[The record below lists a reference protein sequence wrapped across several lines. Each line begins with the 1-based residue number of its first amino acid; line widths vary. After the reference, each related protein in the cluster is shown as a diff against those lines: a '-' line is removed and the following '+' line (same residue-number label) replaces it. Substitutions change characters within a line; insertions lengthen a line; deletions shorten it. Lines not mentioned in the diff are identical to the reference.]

1 MRSGHGGM
9 STIAPAGPPR
19 ARNRRDGLMS
29 SSVPDHERRKV
40 SAVSLKESLGSC
52 SAEDPQFP
60 AHASPDSPE
69 SNPASRGS
77 WKEAAMLLASAA
89 RLLAPEAARQE
100 SNRSLRADLLSK
112 LEELELRLR
121 IKKNN
126 GPEALNP
133 ASPTPEEPL
142 SAATPLAT
150 SVNGREPGLRTP
162 TGRGVDISA
171 ARHHGIAV
179 PANTASCPQAETAE
193 RFARMPAGSPPVF
206 AADTDSTMFAGAAAG
221 NGCEDEVLKKLDAMH
236 RHLVELI
243 DAGLNSATA
252 EIRAVRTAAL
262 SVGSEFNRG
271 LHPDQ
276 HGAGELSDA
285 TAEFARRLDLAA
297 SGFAAL
303 TAIQNSIGELSAQL
317 QETRRTVAAIFGPNE
332 QVLRTILSSGETDA
346 AVLDAIASLRA
357 LHEETA
363 SRASVAWTSIQSSLE
378 HVASVCARLQAGVT
392 DKGAVPQSPG
402 ATSGDSFAPLLTRL
416 AQQGGGG
423 ESAFQLSAEA
433 GAAPGNRQPT
443 HGVSS
448 EKWESLGDADMA
460 GFLLDPGYNHPGFKD
475 SREPVKE
482 WPPQPV
488 PLEEKGG
495 SASRAD
501 FIAAA
506 RRAARTAQLE
516 VQGTRGTAAD
526 GLARETSEQQTI
538 ASLFRHGRGLRAWCR
553 PAVLGSLIAAAL
565 VLVFTM
571 ALGTP
576 FIVSRLNS
584 LLPEFVRQFYGA
596 AEIKS
601 PDAAQKM
608 EPAPKSVNKT
618 AAAMPSPGTAHA
630 VVPSGDESIMP
641 ELPQQG
647 ARGGSALLSAT
658 LSAPL
663 APPDGLKGKDGT
675 SGKAPLAEPVIVGSE
690 AIVAS
695 AMLPG
700 SQILAP
706 TMQSP
711 SAAVGMPIVSAPAV
725 MPSDGPAMDL
735 LARAETGDPAAQFE
749 LAAHYAEDP
758 SAPGKLALAVQ
769 WYEKAAKQG
778 HAVAQYR
785 LASLYEKGHGV
796 PKDLAR
802 AKELYQRAAEKGNI
816 RAMHNLGVLAAEGSD
831 GKPNYT
837 SAVLWFSK
845 AAEYGIKDS
854 QYNFAVLLARGL
866 GVTKNLVRSYTWF
879 AIVAASGDEEA
890 ARKRDDV
897 ATKLTS
903 TELSAANAAAAA
915 FVPGTPDRA
924 ANEPGPASAPSD
936 SAKGGRPSATA
947 KFSGL

>member
-1 MRSGHGGM
+1 
-9 STIAPAGPPR
+9 
-19 ARNRRDGLMS
+19 
-29 SSVPDHERRKV
+29 
-40 SAVSLKESLGSC
+40 
-52 SAEDPQFP
+52 
-60 AHASPDSPE
+60 
-69 SNPASRGS
+69 
-77 WKEAAMLLASAA
+77 MLLASAA

-100 SNRSLRADLLSK
+100 SNRSLRANLLSK

-121 IKKNN
+121 IKENT
-126 GPEALNP
+126 GSEALNP
-133 ASPTPEEPL
+133 ASPPPEEPL
-142 SAATPLAT
+142 SAAMPLAT
-150 SVNGREPGLRTP
+150 SVNGREPRLGAP
-162 TGRGVDISA
+162 AGRDVDIST
-171 ARHHGIAV
+171 ARHRGIAV
-179 PANTASCPQAETAE
+179 SATTASCPQVETAE

-206 AADTDSTMFAGAAAG
+206 AADTDSATFTRATAG
-221 NGCEDEVLKKLDAMH
+221 NGCEDEVLKKLDGMH

-243 DAGLNSATA
+243 DAGLSSATA

-262 SVGSEFNRG
+262 SIGSEFNRG

-276 HGAGELSDA
+276 HGSGELSDA
-285 TAEFARRLDLAA
+285 TAELAHRLDLAA
-297 SGFAAL
+297 SGFATL

-317 QETRRTVAAIFGPNE
+317 EETRRTVAAIFGPNE

-346 AVLDAIASLRA
+346 TIQDAIASLRA

-363 SRASVAWTSIQSSLE
+363 SRASFAWTSIQSSLE
-378 HVASVCARLQAGVT
+378 HVASVCARLEAAVT
-392 DKGAVPQSPG
+392 DKDAVPQSPG

-416 AQQGGGG
+416 AQHGG
-423 ESAFQLSAEA
+423 ESAFQLNAEA
-433 GAAPGNRQPT
+433 DAAPGNRQPT

-448 EKWESLGDADMA
+448 EKWDSLGDADMV
-460 GFLLDPGYNHPGFKD
+460 GFLIDPGHDHPGFKD

-482 WPPQPV
+482 WAPQPV
-488 PLEEKGG
+488 PLEEKGD
-495 SASRAD
+495 SARRPD

-506 RRAARTAQLE
+506 RRAAQTAQLE
-516 VQGTRGTAAD
+516 VHGKRGTAAD
-526 GLARETSEQQTI
+526 GLARETSEQQKI
-538 ASLFRHGRGLRAWCR
+538 ASLFGHGRGLRAWRR

-565 VLVFTM
+565 VLVFTI

-584 LLPEFVRQFYGA
+584 LLPGFVRQVYGA
-596 AEIKS
+596 AENKS
-601 PDAAQKM
+601 PAAAQKM
-608 EPAPKSVNKT
+608 EPAPKSVNQT

-630 VVPSGDESIMP
+630 AVPSGDGSIMP
-641 ELPQQG
+641 GLPQQG

-658 LSAPL
+658 PSAPL
-663 APPDGLKGKDGT
+663 ATPNGLKGKDGT
-675 SGKAPLAEPVIVGSE
+675 SGRAPLAEPVIVGSE

-706 TMQSP
+706 AMQSP
-711 SAAVGMPIVSAPAV
+711 PAAARMPIVPAPAV
-725 MPSDGPAMDL
+725 MPSGSPATDL
-735 LARAETGDPAAQFE
+735 LARAETGDPAAQFD
-749 LAAHYAEDP
+749 LAAHYAEDS

-837 SAVLWFSK
+837 SAALWFSK
-845 AAEYGIKDS
+845 AAEYGMKDS

-879 AIVAASGDEEA
+879 AIVAASGDEDA

-924 ANEPGPASAPSD
+924 ANEPGPAPAPSD
-936 SAKGGRPSATA
+936 PAKGGSSPATA